1 MRNWRYTISEIVY
14 SKGSLHMMRSD
25 VNAIIIFGSNG
36 FYPSE
41 TLKGDTG
48 SKTKSLALDI
58 KLRFAIACKCIGI
71 MFMYCNEIDWFGAH
85 VVLLSARRKPRI

>member
-1 MRNWRYTISEIVY
+1 MI
-14 SKGSLHMMRSD
+14 RSD

-41 TLKGDTG
+41 TLEGDTG

-71 MFMYCNEIDWFGAH
+71 MFMHCNGMDWFGAH
-85 VVLLSARRKPRI
+85 VVRSSFFLLGVSFAFYLFPQLI